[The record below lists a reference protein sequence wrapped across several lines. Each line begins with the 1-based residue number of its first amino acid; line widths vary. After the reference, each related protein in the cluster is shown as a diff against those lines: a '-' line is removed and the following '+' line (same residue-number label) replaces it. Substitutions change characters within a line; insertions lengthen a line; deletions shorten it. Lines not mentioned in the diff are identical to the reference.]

1 VTATPQARRGLRS
14 SPSIHVRRLPYRC
27 GGEQSPRRGACGSP
41 RPTLLVVAAAA
52 LALAG
57 CSRSPSAGESSPGPA
72 LAVATAM
79 VEARTLTRFVE
90 VPGTVRPVDRAVLA
104 PRVMGVIEALPVG
117 LGSVVKRGDVLVRI
131 AARDIA
137 ARVEQAEARV
147 AQLAGDLRRE
157 SLLLTSG
164 ASTSETVR
172 SLETQQRAAQAAL
185 DEARSLLGYTT
196 ILAPFDGT
204 ITRRP
209 ANEGD
214 LASPGVPLLEIEGT
228 GRLRVEAE
236 VPESLSVLT
245 PGLKLQIK
253 SGLHDICTGTL
264 AEISPAADS
273 SSRTALAK
281 IDLPA
286 DATGVRSGQ
295 FVRAEIPAAAEHVV
309 VAPLAAVTSL
319 GQLERVFVAVEGRA
333 HLRLVRTGAV
343 RGDFVEILAGLNGGE
358 SVIVN
363 PPPALRDGT
372 PVATQP

>member
-1 VTATPQARRGLRS
+1 MTAPTRLRYTAA
-14 SPSIHVRRLPYRC
+14 VLC
-27 GGEQSPRRGACGSP
+27 
-41 RPTLLVVAAAA
+41 VV
-52 LALAG
+52 LAG
-57 CSRSPSAGESSPGPA
+57 CSRPPPAGERT
-72 LAVATAM
+72 AVEPVAVDTGM
-79 VEARTLTRFVE
+79 VESRTVTRFVE

-104 PRVMGVIEALPVG
+104 ARVMGVIEALPVG

-147 AQLAGDLRRE
+147 AQLEGDLRRE
-157 SLLLTSG
+157 NRLLASG

-172 SLETQQRAAQAAL
+172 TLETQQRSAQAAL
-185 DEARSLLGYTT
+185 DEARSLLAYTT
-196 ILAPFDGT
+196 ILAPFDGS

-245 PGLKLQIK
+245 PGLKLRIK
-253 SGLHDICTGTL
+253 SGANFIGEGTL

-286 DATGVRSGQ
+286 DTTGMRSGQ
-295 FVRAEIPAAAEHVV
+295 FVRAEIPAAGERVI
-309 VAPLAAVTSL
+309 VAPLAAVSL
-319 GQLERVFVAVEGRA
+319 FGQLERVFVVTDGRA
-333 HLRLVRTGAV
+333 QLRLVRTGAT
-343 RGDFVEILAGLNGGE
+343 RGDVVEILSGLAGGE
-358 SVIVN
+358 TVVLN
-363 PPPALRDGT
+363 PPPALRDGA
-372 PVATQP
+372 PVAAQP